1 MRRGATGPHSV
12 PASFSSLFNQFTF
25 LNWLL
30 LTLHSLS
37 LLSPFPSLTT
47 DYYNKETTNTSGLR
61 VTATELDDELML
73 IAEAPAL
80 DTVAPVDF
88 TTHTIINLNTNTIT
102 NTDTDTEIES
112 EGEDGKDGEAILEIE
127 YGKPSEFKYVGR
139 DGQPSDVFKP
149 SNNES
154 GGMDD
159 ENEGQGEGRS
169 QPLALSD
176 GYYWRCEDKG
186 SLIYREQKGRV
197 VDWGLAWVPEV
208 DGPELSQRE
217 KRVRFSGSLD
227 KITTEYEVIS
237 VSKFW

>member
-1 MRRGATGPHSV
+1 MLLPAKVYRTGGGNKCLHPQPPECRGEVLTSSEYFRGKAHAVIRTAVRVSSMATA
-12 PASFSSLFNQFTF
+12 ASDEPVLA
-25 LNWLL
+25 
-30 LTLHSLS
+30 
-37 LLSPFPSLTT
+37 T
-47 DYYNKETTNTSGLR
+47 DP
-61 VTATELDDELML
+61 D
-73 IAEAPAL
+73 APVL

-112 EGEDGKDGEAILEIE
+112 EGEDGKDGKDGKDGEAILEIE